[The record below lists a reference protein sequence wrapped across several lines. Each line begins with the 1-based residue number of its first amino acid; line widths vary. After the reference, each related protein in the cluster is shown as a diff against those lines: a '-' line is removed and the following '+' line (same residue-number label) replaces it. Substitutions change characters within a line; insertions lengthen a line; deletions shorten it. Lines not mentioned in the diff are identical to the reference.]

1 MCCASQAGGDPVALL
16 RSIYEFAQTRADEW
30 GMRLDPFDR
39 QQEELQVVTYV
50 KGDWYG
56 EHRVRAPL

>member
-1 MCCASQAGGDPVALL
+1 MALL
-16 RSIYEFAQTRADEW
+16 RTVYDFARTRADEW
-30 GMRLDPFDR
+30 GMRLDPFE
-39 QQEELQVVTYV
+39 QQREMLQVVTYV